1 MPTKEQK
8 QECLRLNNLYQNK
21 VAEQKLKNEEPI
33 DQVMIGKAIGKMEGK
48 GPLDQSRVSQ
58 ILTGYSKL
66 TVERAIVFSDII
78 GCEIEQFSP
87 RIAKLLSGIPVFKK
101 QEKVIVVEGNGKDV
115 TAVALKIAAGKKP
128 KFKDDV
134 RRLSY
139 PGICSDDTKAFQVD
153 SPHNEPD
160 LPVNSYA
167 FVDPQEE
174 IIKGDHVALVRND
187 KLMFATYI
195 GADFYEFS
203 NSKFQEKPFEVPTDC
218 VVGPVVGIF
227 VTKR

>member
-1 MPTKEQK
+1 MPTQEQK
-8 QECLRLNNLYQNK
+8 RECLRLNNLYKNK
-21 VAEQKLKNEEPI
+21 VADQIANNETPI
-33 DQVMIGKAIGKMEGK
+33 DQVMIGAAIGKMEGK
-48 GPLDQSRVSQ
+48 SPLDQSRVSQ

-101 QEKVIVVEGNGKDV
+101 QERVIVVEGNGKDV
-115 TAVALKIAAGKKP
+115 IAKKIASGKKP

-139 PGICSDDTKAFQVD
+139 PGICSDDTKAFQVE

-174 IIKGDHVALVRND
+174 IRKNDHVALVQDD
-187 KLMFATYI
+187 KLIFATYI
-195 GADFYEFS
+195 GADYYEFS
-203 NSKFQEKPFEVPTDC
+203 NSNFQEKPFEVQLDF
-218 VVGPVVGIF
+218 VVGPVVGVFI
-227 VTKR
+227 TKR